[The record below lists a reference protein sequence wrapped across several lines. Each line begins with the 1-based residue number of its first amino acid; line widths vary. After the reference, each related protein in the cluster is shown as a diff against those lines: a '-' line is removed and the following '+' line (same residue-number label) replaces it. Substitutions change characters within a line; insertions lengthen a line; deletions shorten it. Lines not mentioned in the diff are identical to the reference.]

1 MKKTLIDFSGNSIA
15 ITRLREQVFKQQS
28 YSQALLILGEAGS
41 GKKRC
46 ARMLFEHGPLSEKP
60 FYRVDCTD
68 AQFPFPDLKKIQEE
82 GGFVLF
88 EEIGSAKPAFQ
99 DRCWNWLRDL
109 GPDSANRRIVS
120 TSSVA
125 LGPLVA
131 LKRFRPDLYLK
142 LRVHTLEVPALR
154 SRREDFPFLIREIV
168 HEGPARKTEDPKI
181 FTAEAVDWMMNF
193 PWPGNVAQFQAEL
206 RRAIATTLG
215 THVPKESLNP
225 ELLWNPDQPEQ
236 MQVCDQRP
244 LGERLREYER
254 LEILQALRDVNGYRD
269 RAADLLGI
277 DRRTLQRK
285 LKSFGLTQAI
295 CETTS

>member
-1 MKKTLIDFSGNSIA
+1 MKKTLTDFSGNSIA
-15 ITRLREQVFKQQS
+15 IARLREQVQKQQS
-28 YSQALLILGEAGS
+28 YFQPLLILGEAGT

-46 ARMLFEHGPLSEKP
+46 TQILYETGALSQKP
-60 FYRVDCTD
+60 FHRVDCTD
-68 AQFPFPDLKKIQEE
+68 PHFHFPNTKRIQEE
-82 GGFVLF
+82 GGLVLL
-88 EEIGSAKPAFQ
+88 EEIGSAKPSFQ

-109 GPDSANRRIVS
+109 GPDSPNRRIVS

-142 LRVHTLEVPALR
+142 LRVHILEIPTLR

-168 HEGPARKTEDPKI
+168 LEESQNKTEDPKI
-181 FTAEAVDWMMNF
+181 FTAEAVEWMMNF
-193 PWPGNVAQFQAEL
+193 PWPGNVTQFQAEL
-206 RRAIATTLG
+206 RRAIASTLG
-215 THVPKESLNP
+215 SHVPRENLNP
-225 ELLWNPDQPEQ
+225 ELLWNPDQPEE
-236 MQVCDQRP
+236 MQACDQRP

-295 CETTS
+295 CGTTF